1 MKLFN
6 FRGDKGLCGKP
17 GPLGIPGPKGIKGQ
31 PGLEGIQGNMI
42 RQLKNIPIDRNSSVV
57 FMSVC
62 WVHFCLLDL

>member
-1 MKLFN
+1 M
-6 FRGDKGLCGKP
+6 
-17 GPLGIPGPKGIKGQ
+17 PGPKGIKGQ

-42 RQLKNIPIDRNSSVV
+42 RQLENIPIDRNSSVV